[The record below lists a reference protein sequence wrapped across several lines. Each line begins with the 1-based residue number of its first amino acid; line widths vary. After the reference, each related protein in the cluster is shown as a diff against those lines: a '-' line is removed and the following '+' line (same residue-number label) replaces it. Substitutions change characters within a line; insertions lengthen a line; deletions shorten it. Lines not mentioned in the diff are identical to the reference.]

1 MGQMGTKLS
10 HDKAHKSKRRSLDK
24 EFEAKQK
31 QRRASKMALE
41 EQWKGNRD
49 IHQPASSS
57 TSGGFFSRI
66 FRSSS
71 DDGSAKR
78 KRSSAR
84 LAKLADE
91 KKSRDAALK
100 KDRQVENRK
109 ASQNFVSSKRSS
121 KTPPRQ
127 SKLGEVLARNKV

>member
-1 MGQMGTKLS
+1 
-10 HDKAHKSKRRSLDK
+10 LDK

-91 KKSRDAALK
+91 VRLGAEEIK
-100 KDRQVENRK
+100 
-109 ASQNFVSSKRSS
+109 VSIGYLYIYAH
-121 KTPPRQ
+121 T
-127 SKLGEVLARNKV
+127 L